1 MVDFSAMPIV
11 RNVANQANEPSP
23 PHCTT
28 ILFIDHNYDGRGIY
42 DNDLWEVLGQKRKVP
57 ILAIS
62 YMLNTGTKDSV
73 SDGGEAKVEL
83 GHRMVS
89 ACVYN

>member
-1 MVDFSAMPIV
+1 MRWIRLGPGDQSTFSIHRISSFPTDLGSAKGKV
-11 RNVANQANEPSP
+11 
-23 PHCTT
+23 
-28 ILFIDHNYDGRGIY
+28 IDI
-42 DNDLWEVLGQKRKVP
+42 LGQKRKVP

-83 GHRMVS
+83 GHRLVS